1 MPPFGVRFES
11 ETADK
16 GNKRKEKSTCK
27 GSKEPY
33 MQVDLLFLL
42 TVFDP
47 HTFKDQLC
55 QQTQIANPYF
65 QTTLSKSLTG
75 FGEFTE
81 PGFQRLPLLTR
92 LSEAL

>member
-11 ETADK
+11 EMADK

-55 QQTQIANPYF
+55 QQTQPAKPRVICIEF
-65 QTTLSKSLTG
+65 LSL
-75 FGEFTE
+75 
-81 PGFQRLPLLTR
+81 
-92 LSEAL
+92 

>member
-1 MPPFGVRFES
+1 
-11 ETADK
+11 
-16 GNKRKEKSTCK
+16 
-27 GSKEPY
+27 

-81 PGFQRLPLLTR
+81 PGFQRLPLLTM

>member
-27 GSKEPY
+27 GSKGPY

-47 HTFKDQLC
+47 HTYKDQLC
-55 QQTQIANPYF
+55 QQTQTAKPRFICIEF
-65 QTTLSKSLTG
+65 LSL
-75 FGEFTE
+75 
-81 PGFQRLPLLTR
+81 
-92 LSEAL
+92 